1 MAHGITQGRI
11 MKKSKEVRAKLS
23 TPTYPHIDYVEDKP
37 VTWTIQLNRY
47 QRDNLLWALQCIR
60 DGYKP
65 EDGFNT
71 GDWVGE
77 IAFMIAK
84 KDKYPALD
92 ATDTPN
98 CHLPYPDSM
107 G

>member
-1 MAHGITQGRI
+1 

-23 TPTYPHIDYVEDKP
+23 APNYPFIDQVEGKP
-37 VTWTIQLNRY
+37 VAWTIQLNKY

-60 DGYKP
+60 DGYRP
-65 EDGFNT
+65 ENGFNT

-92 ATDTPN
+92 AEDSPN
-98 CHLPYPDSM
+98 CPLPYTDSLS
-107 G
+107 